1 MHRFVLLMLDLGLI
15 CVATAVCLLLR
26 ENFEVSLSRFFDCI
40 PYMIATAA
48 SAIVVFLGTG
58 LNRMVWRF
66 SARPDYVRI
75 AVSSAALVVGATSAT
90 FVYNRLD
97 GVARSLPFLQLLI
110 CPVFLI
116 GVRVFHKI
124 NHDSREHRK
133 ASAAFL
139 QSRGAASTTTV
150 LIVGIS
156 KLTETYLQAIAEL
169 APGRIKIA
177 GLLGHAGCPVAR
189 LVATHPVLGVPE
201 DIEDILDGLEVHGVN
216 IDRIVIATPS
226 RSLTELERETLL
238 RVECARNITLQFLA
252 QALGFDCEGSNFAP
266 KAAVAKHQFAWSSE
280 PSFEI
285 SPAELNMIAKRR
297 YWMGKRTIDF
307 LGALVL
313 LAIASPVMAI
323 AAMAVAASMGSPV
336 IFWQQRPGLGG
347 RPFWVY
353 KFRTMRAA
361 HTSDGRR
368 LSDKE
373 RVSRVGSLMR
383 RLRLDELPQLF
394 NILRGDMCFIGP
406 RPLLPCDQSDAHRA
420 RLLVRP
426 GLTGWA
432 QVVGGRDIS
441 PEDKAALD
449 VWYVRNASLALDLEI
464 AARTI
469 PMVLLGERISRP
481 LIERAWHDLSEGGI
495 LKGDLAF
502 RFGNSPQIAPSGAM
516 KDQTPKPRQAGWGDV
531 VWSRS

>member
-15 CVATAVCLLLR
+15 CVATSVCLLLR
-26 ENFEVSLSRFFDCI
+26 ENLEVSSGRFLDFI
-40 PYMIATAA
+40 PYMVATAA
-48 SAIVVFLGTG
+48 SAIVVILGTG

-75 AVSSAALVVGATSAT
+75 VAASAAVVVGAVSVT
-90 FVYNRLD
+90 FAYNRLD
-97 GVARSLPFLQLLI
+97 GVARSLPFLQLLM
-110 CPVFLI
+110 CQAFLI
-116 GVRVFHKI
+116 GARVLHKI
-124 NHDSREHRK
+124 SHDSRQHRK

-139 QSRGAASTTTV
+139 QAPGAASATTV

-156 KLTETYLQAIAEL
+156 KLTETYLRAIAEL

-177 GLLGHAGCPVAR
+177 GIVRHTGRYGAS
-189 LVATHPVLGVPE
+189 HPTLGVPE
-201 DIEDILDGLEVHGVN
+201 DIEDILDSLEVHGVN
-216 IDRIVIATPS
+216 IDRIVIATYV
-226 RSLTELERETLL
+226 RSLTAFEREALL
-238 RVECARNITLQFLA
+238 RVERARNITLQFLA
-252 QALGFDCEGSNFAP
+252 EELGFDREGSSFAP
-266 KAAVAKHQFAWSSE
+266 KAGVAKHQCAWSSE

-285 SPAELNMIAKRR
+285 SPSELNMIAKRR
-297 YWMGKRTIDF
+297 YWMAKRAIDF

-313 LAIASPVMAI
+313 LVIAFSFMAI

-347 RPFWVY
+347 RPFRVY

-361 HTSDGRR
+361 HASDGRR

-426 GLTGWA
+426 GLSGWA

-481 LIERAWHDLSEGGI
+481 LIERAWRDLSEGGI
-495 LKGDLAF
+495 LKGYLAF
-502 RFGNSPQIAPSGAM
+502 RIGNSPKIDPSGAG
-516 KDQTPKPRQAGWGDV
+516 KGQTPKPRQAAWAML
-531 VWSRS
+531 SARRAS